1 MSNDDISIIDK
12 KIEELIFDKKEHSFS
27 DLKEKVEEILKS
39 VNIFFVENELNSKA
53 VDMYLKNVINQRN
66 NIKKAEEKRKIDNS
80 KETKYTLIENICKKL
95 EFENQEQLIKKV
107 DELQI
112 KTNLELKQ
120 ILDSI

>member
-1 MSNDDISIIDK
+1 MSNDDISVIDK
-12 KIEELIFDKKEHSFS
+12 KIEALIFDKNEHSFLG
-27 DLKEKVEEILKS
+27 LKEKVEEILKS
-39 VNIFFVENELNSKA
+39 VNIFLVENELNSKA

-66 NIKKAEEKRKIDNS
+66 NIKKAEEKRIIDNN

-95 EFENQEQLIKKV
+95 EFKNQEQLIKKV

>member
-27 DLKEKVEEILKS
+27 DLKEKVEEILKN
-39 VNIFFVENELNSKA
+39 VNIFLVENELNSKA

-80 KETKYTLIENICKKL
+80 KETNYTLI
-95 EFENQEQLIKKV
+95 
-107 DELQI
+107 
-112 KTNLELKQ
+112 
-120 ILDSI
+120 